1 VTDVDETP
9 TGHASEALRAELP
22 GLSPD
27 HRFEF
32 LNPRELPQIGRLE
45 TRALLFRVFASQ
57 VCSSDED
64 VDLSGLASPELVQT
78 IQIPSIAL

>member
-32 LNPRELPQIGRLE
+32 LNPRELPQIGSVGAA
-45 TRALLFRVFASQ
+45 ALA
-57 VCSSDED
+57 
-64 VDLSGLASPELVQT
+64 PMPKT
-78 IQIPSIAL
+78 IRP

>member
-32 LNPRELPQIGRLE
+32 LNPRELPQIGRVGAA
-45 TRALLFRVFASQ
+45 ALA
-57 VCSSDED
+57 
-64 VDLSGLASPELVQT
+64 PMPKT
-78 IQIPSIAL
+78 IRP